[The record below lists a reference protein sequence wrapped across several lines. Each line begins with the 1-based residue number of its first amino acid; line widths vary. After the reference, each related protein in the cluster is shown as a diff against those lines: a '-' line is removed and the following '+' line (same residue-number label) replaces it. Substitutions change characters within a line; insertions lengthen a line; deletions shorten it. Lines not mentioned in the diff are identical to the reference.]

1 MLLLCK
7 GLNLATFRSLLP
19 PHEKAKFGKRLQ
31 ISSAFIF
38 CSFSPGLKKAM
49 GIGDEAAAQAAAENE
64 PKSRLEILTDVE
76 RMSSGLI
83 TEGNDLISEDL
94 VQ

>member
-1 MLLLCK
+1 MKKPSSENVCK
-7 GLNLATFRSLLP
+7 SQVP
-19 PHEKAKFGKRLQ
+19 S
-31 ISSAFIF
+31 SSALFR
-38 CSFSPGLKKAM
+38 PGLKKAM

-83 TEGNDLISEDL
+83 TEGSDLISEDL